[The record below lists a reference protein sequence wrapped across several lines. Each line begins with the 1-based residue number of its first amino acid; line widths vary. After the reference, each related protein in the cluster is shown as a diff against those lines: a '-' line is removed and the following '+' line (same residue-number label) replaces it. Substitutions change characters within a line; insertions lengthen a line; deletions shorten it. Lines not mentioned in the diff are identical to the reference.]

1 MRSEFRRR
9 HGSRSIINAAVLMGT
24 LVVAFGFLST
34 VPMVAQNADLQ
45 ERLAAAKQ
53 AAAENQ
59 QNLHHYQWT
68 ETARLTINGNQ
79 RPPRQNLCHYGPD
92 GQVVKVPIGPTP
104 EQSAGG
110 RLKQR
115 IAENKK
121 AELKEYMQNVS
132 TTLAMYVPPD
142 PQRMQQAFQSGNVAL
157 SRDNG
162 AVILVFTNYAEPGD
176 RMTLAFDTSEKK
188 ITALNIET
196 YMGTAKDKVAL
207 QVQMGTLPDGTSY
220 PEQTVLNASAK
231 GLTVTT
237 TNSNYQKL

>member
-1 MRSEFRRR
+1 MRSELRSRR
-9 HGSRSIINAAVLMGT
+9 GSRSIINASVIM
-24 LVVAFGFLST
+24 VALEFLST
-34 VPMVAQNADLQ
+34 VPIVAQNANLQ

-59 QNLHHYQWT
+59 QSLRHYQWT
-68 ETARLTINGNQ
+68 ETALLTINGNQ
-79 RPPRQNLCHYGPD
+79 RPPRQSLCHYGPD
-92 GQVVKVPIGPTP
+92 GQVVKVPMGPTP

-121 AELKEYMQNVS
+121 AEMKEYMQNVS
-132 TTLAMYVPPD
+132 ATLAMYVPPD

-157 SRDNG
+157 SRDNS
-162 AVILVFTNYAEPGD
+162 AVNLVFTNYAEPGD

-196 YMGTAKDKVAL
+196 YMGAAKDKVTL

-220 PEQTVLNASAK
+220 PARTVLNASAK
-231 GLTVTT
+231 GLTVIT